1 MPGAARSTAGKTGE
15 YHSAVF
21 DIQPAKEGVGYSDQ
35 QLIDLGTTVGIEG
48 ADLATYTKCVQDGTY
63 LAWSANSNQE
73 FVTAGVGGTPTAYL
87 NGVELNGSDLA
98 DIEGLTA
105 EDRSRDREVIGALA
119 TSIPSPD
126 QSVWHLGPLPLRAY
140 ALCILVGIFVAM
152 WVGDRRWVARG
163 GNKGLVYDVAVWA
176 VPFGIIG
183 GRLYHVLTD
192 WPTYFGSGGSGLRG
206 AIAIW
211 EGGLGIWG
219 AIALGA
225 VGAWIGC
232 RRHGVPLPPFTDALA
247 VGVPLAQA
255 IGRLGNWFNQE
266 LFGKPT
272 DLPWGLEIDPVN
284 RPNGFEQF
292 ATFHPTFLYEAL
304 WLVGVAGLVAWADR
318 RWTLGHGRAFALYVA
333 AYCVGRLGME
343 MLRIDP
349 ATQVGGIRINVFT
362 SIVVGAGGRRLLR
375 GQCPHASR
383 TRGPGGA
390 PGHRRQVR
398 RGFPPRSEGTLGP
411 GEVRTFGA
419 SIPAVQCPIVRFRV
433 PHS

>member
-1 MPGAARSTAGKTGE
+1 
-15 YHSAVF
+15 
-21 DIQPAKEGVGYSDQ
+21 
-35 QLIDLGTTVGIEG
+35 
-48 ADLATYTKCVQDGTY
+48 
-63 LAWSANSNQE
+63 
-73 FVTAGVGGTPTAYL
+73 
-87 NGVELNGSDLA
+87 
-98 DIEGLTA
+98 
-105 EDRSRDREVIGALA
+105 VIGALA

-126 QSVWHLGPLPLRAY
+126 QSVWYLGPLPLRAY

-163 GNKGLVYDVAVWA
+163 GEKGLVYDVAVWA
-176 VPFGIIG
+176 VLFGIIG

-192 WPTYFGSGGSGLRG
+192 WPTYFGAGGSGLRG

-219 AIALGA
+219 AIALGT

-266 LFGKPT
+266 LFGGPT
-272 DLPWGLEIDPVN
+272 DLPWGLEIDPAF
-284 RPNGFEQF
+284 RPSGYEQF

-362 SIVVGAGGRRLLR
+362 SVVVGLGAVVYFVVSARTRPGRESPDALR
-375 GQCPHASR
+375 GIRAGQDPVP
-383 TRGPGGA
+383 T
-390 PGHRRQVR
+390 
-398 RGFPPRSEGTLGP
+398 SE
-411 GEVRTFGA
+411 
-419 SIPAVQCPIVRFRV
+419 
-433 PHS
+433 

>member
-1 MPGAARSTAGKTGE
+1 M
-15 YHSAVF
+15 
-21 DIQPAKEGVGYSDQ
+21 
-35 QLIDLGTTVGIEG
+35 
-48 ADLATYTKCVQDGTY
+48 
-63 LAWSANSNQE
+63 
-73 FVTAGVGGTPTAYL
+73 
-87 NGVELNGSDLA
+87 
-98 DIEGLTA
+98 
-105 EDRSRDREVIGALA
+105 IGALA

-126 QSVWHLGPLPLRAY
+126 QSVWYLGPLPLRAY

-163 GNKGLVYDVAVWA
+163 GEKGLVYDVAVWA

-192 WPTYFGSGGSGLRG
+192 WPTYFGAGGSGLRG

-219 AIALGA
+219 AIALGT

-255 IGRLGNWFNQE
+255 IGRVGNWFNQE

-272 DLPWGLEIDPVN
+272 DLPWGLEIDPAF
-284 RPNGFEQF
+284 RPSGYEQY

-318 RWTLGHGRAFALYVA
+318 RWMLGHGRAFALYIA

-362 SIVVGAGGRRLLR
+362 SVVVGLGAVVYFVVSARKRPGRESPDALR
-375 GQCPHASR
+375 GIRAGQEPVPAS
-383 TRGPGGA
+383 
-390 PGHRRQVR
+390 
-398 RGFPPRSEGTLGP
+398 E
-411 GEVRTFGA
+411 
-419 SIPAVQCPIVRFRV
+419 
-433 PHS
+433 